1 MTASSSSPDELPACK
16 RLFETLETLLIS
28 GAHVNGQMS
37 RDARKRAR
45 LTEHVVVFSIER
57 WNPRDKRC

>member
-16 RLFETLETLLIS
+16 RLFETLLIS

-37 RDARKRAR
+37 RDARERAR

-57 WNPRDKRC
+57 RNPRDKPC